1 MMTFKVCPRCDFE
14 WHDEDGEVC
23 PVCRKGKISA
33 LEKREK
39 EEASMGG
46 FFIAAEKSSKTKRC
60 LQALGFV
67 TLVYLLAQYVFK

>member
-1 MMTFKVCPRCDFE
+1 MTFKVCPRCDFE

-23 PVCRKGKISA
+23 PVCRKGKVSA

-39 EEASMGG
+39 EESSMGG
-46 FFIAAEKSSKTKRC
+46 FFISAEKSSKTKRC